1 VQVATE
7 EISVV
12 YAASS
17 FGAMHVLQDNGPSTF
32 HALFFIFLIIN

>member
-1 VQVATE
+1 VQVATKE
-7 EISVV
+7 MSVV

-32 HALFFIFLIIN
+32 HALFLFFLNN